1 MMAINFPSPA
11 INDNKMTSGSAG
23 AISDP
28 KSPACILASFND
40 GFDTL
45 FHYWKLPYLQVAA
58 IFQTCD
64 IATLRLK
71 ISEIFFQCNQ
81 WCSPLTLKRYDR
93 YPKQWP
99 LAFQV
104 PQDLWWVLQ
113 LGFLGWKA
121 VSQIVAILNW
131 RFLSWT
137 WFFPKKHVKTL
148 LVSSCFERYYCAF
161 DLLTWL
167 VMCFLPRTSRWC
179 LWSSWWTCWCPSR
192 GWWTSARRNARPGC
206 TRDSRF

>member
-1 MMAINFPSPA
+1 MEDSQHGQTHAETVFLAGFFTSLKEKCGKRKLADVLGTAGSHSAAKAEMMAINFPSPA

-93 YPKQWP
+93 YPKQ
-99 LAFQV
+99 
-104 PQDLWWVLQ
+104 
-113 LGFLGWKA
+113 
-121 VSQIVAILNW
+121 
-131 RFLSWT
+131 
-137 WFFPKKHVKTL
+137 
-148 LVSSCFERYYCAF
+148 
-161 DLLTWL
+161 
-167 VMCFLPRTSRWC
+167 
-179 LWSSWWTCWCPSR
+179 
-192 GWWTSARRNARPGC
+192 
-206 TRDSRF
+206 